1 MILIIIAAFIVA
13 LGSYLL
19 RRGDL
24 ISLFLIF
31 FQEGNLNRQD
41 LTFTFFGIALNIL
54 GIILWQNS
62 SKFNIQFQVAWS
74 IYLSLCLLFGYIIGY
89 LFERN
94 RLEINFYIG
103 AALVIGGILILVKK

>member
-41 LTFTFFGIALNIL
+41 LTFSFFGIALNIL

-62 SKFNIQFQVAWS
+62 SKFNIQLQVAWS
-74 IYLSLCLLFGYIIGY
+74 IYLSLCLLFGYIIVY

-94 RLEINFYIG
+94 RLEINFYFLWNSFKYFRNYTM
-103 AALVIGGILILVKK
+103 AK

>member
-1 MILIIIAAFIVA
+1 MILIIIAALVVA

-24 ISLFLIF
+24 IGFVLMF
-31 FQEGNLNRQD
+31 FRDGNFSRED
-41 LTFTFFGIALNIL
+41 LTFTICGIALNIL

-62 SKFNIQFQVAWS
+62 SKYSIQFQVAWS
-74 IYLSLCLLFGYIIGY
+74 MYLSLSLLFGYILGF

-94 RLEINFYIG
+94 RLEINFFIG
-103 AALVIGGILILVKK
+103 AALVLGGLIILVKK

>member
-1 MILIIIAAFIVA
+1 MFLIIIAAVVVA
-13 LGSYLL
+13 LGSYCL

-24 ISLFLIF
+24 IGLFLMF
-31 FQEGNLNRQD
+31 FRNENLTRND
-41 LTFTFFGIALNIL
+41 LTFTLFGLALNIL

-62 SKFNIQFQVAWS
+62 SKYNIQFQVAWS
-74 IYLSLCLLFGYIIGY
+74 IYLSLSLLFGYIFGY

-103 AALVIGGILILVKK
+103 AALVISGLIILVKK

>member
-1 MILIIIAAFIVA
+1 MIFIITSALIVA

-24 ISLFLIF
+24 LGLILIF
-31 FQEGNLNRQD
+31 FRDVNLTRQD
-41 LTFTFFGIALNIL
+41 LIFTLSGIALNIL
-54 GIILWQNS
+54 AILLWQYS
-62 SKFNIQFQVAWS
+62 SKYNIQFQLAWS
-74 IYLSLCLLFGYIIGY
+74 IYLSLSLLFGYIFGY

-103 AALVIGGILILVKK
+103 AALVIGGLIILVKK

>member
-1 MILIIIAAFIVA
+1 MILIILAALVVA

-24 ISLFLIF
+24 IGLFLMF
-31 FQEGNLNRQD
+31 FRDENLTPQD
-41 LTFTFFGIALNIL
+41 LTFTFFGIALNLL

-62 SKFNIQFQVAWS
+62 SKYNIQFQVAWS
-74 IYLSLCLLFGYIIGY
+74 IYLSLTLLFGYIFAY

-94 RLEINFYIG
+94 RLEINFYVG
-103 AALVIGGILILVKK
+103 AALIIGGIIILVKK

>member
-1 MILIIIAAFIVA
+1 MIFIITSALIVA

-24 ISLFLIF
+24 LRLILIF
-31 FQEGNLNRQD
+31 FRDVNLTRQD
-41 LTFTFFGIALNIL
+41 LIFTLSGIALNIL

-94 RLEINFYIG
+94 RFEINFYIG
-103 AALVIGGILILVKK
+103 AALLIGGIIIIAKK